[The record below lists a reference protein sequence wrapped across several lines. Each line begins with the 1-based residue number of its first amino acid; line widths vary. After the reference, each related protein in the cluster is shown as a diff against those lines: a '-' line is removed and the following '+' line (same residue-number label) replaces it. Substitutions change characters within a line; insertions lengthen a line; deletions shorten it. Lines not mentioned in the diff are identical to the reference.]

1 MNSYISKMM
10 KEQASPETIN
20 MGEALVDSLYYYSFN
35 ELKYEITFLEFG
47 SKGCSACK
55 RMETVMEEIRSQYHK
70 KVNVVFYD
78 ILLPKNQK
86 LMKYFGIAAIPTQVL
101 LNKNGEEFFR
111 HTGFYSQDE
120 LSRKISLTK
129 NN

>member
-20 MGEALVDSLYYYSFN
+20 MGEALVDSLYNYSFN

-55 RMETVMEEIRSQYHK
+55 RMETVMEEIRSQYPK